1 MIKKKTSKKG
11 GAVRV
16 TFELPKDVANDSVSV
31 VGDFNDWDK
40 DAHPMKRL
48 KKGTWKKDIYLEPG
62 NAYQFRYFVDGK
74 NWRNDEAADKY
85 VPNPYFEENSVVD
98 GDVKG

>member
-62 NAYQFRYFVDGK
+62 NAYQFRYFVDGES
-74 NWRNDEAADKY
+74 WENDSDADRY
-85 VPNPYFEENSVVD
+85 ETNEFASENSVVE
-98 GDVKG
+98 V